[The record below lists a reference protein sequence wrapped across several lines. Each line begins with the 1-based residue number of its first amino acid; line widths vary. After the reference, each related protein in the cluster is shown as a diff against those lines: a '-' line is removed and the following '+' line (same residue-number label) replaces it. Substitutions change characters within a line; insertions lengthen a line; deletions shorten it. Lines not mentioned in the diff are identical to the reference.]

1 MCVLQGQHCA
11 GSLSVVESLQESSV
25 DSHSALSVQ
34 FRAAET
40 IKKGDFM
47 AQTML
52 QYVFTPTSGADM
64 PTLMGLIKES
74 AELWRKHGAQVSV
87 WSVQIGE
94 VGNMVFA
101 CRFDSSARNAMTLCA
116 YGADSS
122 GVAEWYSPTAFVQ
135 SPVLPNSKRRN
146 RAA

>member
-1 MCVLQGQHCA
+1 
-11 GSLSVVESLQESSV
+11 
-25 DSHSALSVQ
+25 
-34 FRAAET
+34 
-40 IKKGDFM
+40 M

-87 WSVQIGE
+87 WSVQVGE

-101 CRFDSSARNAMTLCA
+101 CRFDSSAKLGATLDAVNADPAFAAWRLKNIKAGLATWVRSNQA
-116 YGADSS
+116 Y
-122 GVAEWYSPTAFVQ
+122 EITI
-135 SPVLPNSKRRN
+135 
-146 RAA
+146 